1 MSQLNSIT
9 FGVKVSIKIYRS
21 NIRNYGTL
29 NSCLPNELKEIL
41 YDRNI
46 ITSSLASKLPTFNYA
61 SFCKILSICKFNCE
75 LKQFFN
81 EQQSIYFSSK
91 FGPIFMYLYQ
101 TFYIG
106 ASDCLKDLSE
116 LHCYSDICPQF
127 FYQSSQICHNIQLFD
142 ITFTKVISNGLK
154 RFNFCSTKFK
164 KFTNISTL

>member
-1 MSQLNSIT
+1 MSQLNVDCLNEI
-9 FGVKVSIKIYRS
+9 FLEHDKS

-91 FGPIFMYLYQ
+91 FGPIFMYLC
-101 TFYIG
+101 I
-106 ASDCLKDLSE
+106 
-116 LHCYSDICPQF
+116 
-127 FYQSSQICHNIQLFD
+127 
-142 ITFTKVISNGLK
+142 
-154 RFNFCSTKFK
+154 
-164 KFTNISTL
+164 